1 MDIRNLKER
10 HQELIDH
17 MIAVGYSSDYI
28 QHIRHEIRNI
38 LENPDNWDSYEDL
51 IESYMQKYDLD
62 KAQHL
67 RSRIR
72 LIARFDLEGILPRD
86 PDHPKDWNY
95 RDSAYQH
102 LNDEFMGLI
111 DYYIEHADFKVKKET
126 TYQNEAS
133 NAASFLLTLQNRG
146 VKTLAEIDENY
157 IVDILTD
164 ENGVPS
170 KSGSYTGRILAVFK
184 GSLEYSAEC
193 GRIVHILPS
202 IRKRR
207 KNIQYLK
214 PYEKEKIQGVLHNEE
229 NHLCL
234 RDKAIGCLLYY
245 TGLRC
250 SDVANLRFSDIDWEK
265 EELSIVQQKTEVPL
279 TLPLTT
285 RVGNSIYE
293 YITSERIDSDV
304 EYIFL
309 SQHYPFGKMTAKA
322 VGRCTSGIFREANIR
337 QHPGDRRGAH
347 IFRHNFAT
355 TMLENGISRAMI
367 SHALGHA
374 SPVSTDVYLSADMV
388 HLKELGLSIEEFPV
402 RKGVFSS
409 ERV

>member
-202 IRKRR
+202 IKTILFLPCIPAILGRR
-207 KNIQYLK
+207 LTVCCQKLDFLREFRNSTLQSQDSALLIHKSMLRLCNADQF
-214 PYEKEKIQGVLHNEE
+214 VLFFLL
-229 NHLCL
+229 HLIAQHQTGSV
-234 RDKAIGCLLYY
+234 KAGY
-245 TGLRC
+245 
-250 SDVANLRFSDIDWEK
+250 
-265 EELSIVQQKTEVPL
+265 
-279 TLPLTT
+279 
-285 RVGNSIYE
+285 
-293 YITSERIDSDV
+293 
-304 EYIFL
+304 
-309 SQHYPFGKMTAKA
+309 
-322 VGRCTSGIFREANIR
+322 
-337 QHPGDRRGAH
+337 
-347 IFRHNFAT
+347 
-355 TMLENGISRAMI
+355 
-367 SHALGHA
+367 
-374 SPVSTDVYLSADMV
+374 
-388 HLKELGLSIEEFPV
+388 
-402 RKGVFSS
+402 
-409 ERV
+409 